1 MIALATVGMAVTL
14 GGCASPTTGQTA
26 TVASVTTAPAPSG
39 PRLTDDSGRPQVL
52 FDPCNDISPAVLVKM
67 SLDPNSKEH
76 SDFEG
81 GTYTF
86 MSCQF
91 KSDMYVLGVS
101 SGNTTAAEQRAE
113 QQRDSATKTVT
124 PVTVAGRAGWMAVDP
139 SRPRICRLT
148 FTTSY
153 GEVMVDRMQLDK
165 AADQGLGVCDGME
178 QSAEIVASILP
189 PGA

>member
-26 TVASVTTAPAPSG
+26 TAASATTTTAHSG

-67 SLDPNSKEH
+67 GLDPNSKEH
-76 SDFEG
+76 SDFQR

-101 SGNTTAAEQRAE
+101 SGNTTTAEQEAE
-113 QQRDSATKTVT
+113 QKRHSANVT
-124 PVTVAGRAGWMAVDP
+124 PITVAGRVGWVAVNP
-139 SRPRICRLT
+139 SRPRTCIVA

-165 AADQGLGVCDGME
+165 AADQGLGVCDGMK
-178 QSAEIVASILP
+178 QSAETVASILP
-189 PGA
+189 LGA